1 MKKSNIV
8 LSNGEIHRRNKIKRE
23 WVKFFTGVLFAS
35 PVIIGILVFTY
46 YPAVQSLYYSF
57 TNYDMFNQKDFIWFA
72 NYEMIF
78 TLDPDTWKVIA
89 NTLIYAGVSV
99 PLNLVLGFL
108 LAQAANFKIKGIT
121 VYRTLFYLPVIIPAV
136 ASGLLFVD
144 MFQVGPSGIFNN
156 ILGIIGLPELT
167 WFSSAKTSL
176 ASFIFMN
183 VWNVGG
189 GMIIWLSCFKQIPVA
204 LYEAAELDGANAWNK
219 LVHITV
225 PMSTPIIFYNLITGI
240 IGSLQVSSSLIVGG
254 SRGKGVENSLYFIAV
269 KIYNEAFKS
278 INMGYASAFAW
289 VLFLFIA
296 LLTVLIF
303 KRSKWVFYGGE
314 D

>member
-1 MKKSNIV
+1 MNNSTIV
-8 LSNGEIHRRNKIKRE
+8 RNKNGAAAKNKAKRE
-23 WVKFFTGVLFAS
+23 RIRFFTGILFAS
-35 PVIIGILVFTY
+35 PVIVGILVFTY

-57 TNYDMFNQKDFIWFA
+57 TNYDMFNQEQFIWFR

-78 TLDPDTWKVIA
+78 TLDPDTWKVIS
-89 NTLIYAGVSV
+89 NTLVYAGVSV

-108 LAQAANFKIKGIT
+108 LAQAANFKLKGIT
-121 VYRTLFYLPVIIPAV
+121 VYRTLFYLPVIIPSV
-136 ASGLLFVD
+136 ASGLLFMD
-144 MFQVGPSGIFNN
+144 MFQVGPSGILNN
-156 ILGIIGLPELT
+156 ILKVAGLPGQT

-176 ASFIFMN
+176 ATFIFMN
-183 VWNVGG
+183 
-189 GMIIWLSCFKQIPVA
+189 
-204 LYEAAELDGANAWNK
+204 AWNR

-254 SRGKGVENSLYFIAV
+254 SNGKGIDGSLYFIAI

-278 INMGYASAFAW
+278 MNMGYASAFAW
-289 VLFLFIA
+289 ILFLFIA
-296 LLTVLIF
+296 VLTVVIF